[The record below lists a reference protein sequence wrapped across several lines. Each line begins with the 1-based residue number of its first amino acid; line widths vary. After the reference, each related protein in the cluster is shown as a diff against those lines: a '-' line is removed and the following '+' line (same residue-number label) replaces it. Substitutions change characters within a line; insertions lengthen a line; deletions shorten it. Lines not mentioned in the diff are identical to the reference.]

1 MTLEIVLIVTAVLLF
16 GVIFEALRRRRLS
29 EGFALFWILVG
40 VAALLLAI
48 GRPAVDALSDAIG
61 VAYGPTLVFAAFAV
75 FLTIVCL
82 SLSMHISRLHKQVEV
97 LAQEL
102 ALRSA
107 TPGDELEPDDDRDDD
122 VDR

>member
-40 VAALLLAI
+40 IAALLLAI
-48 GRPAVDALSDAIG
+48 GRPVVDALSDAIG
-61 VAYGPTLVFAAFAV
+61 VAYGPTLVFAAVAV

-82 SLSMHISRLHKQVEV
+82 SLSMRISRLHKQIEV

-107 TPGDELEPDDDRDDD
+107 MSGGDPDAEGDRGTDDPE
-122 VDR
+122 